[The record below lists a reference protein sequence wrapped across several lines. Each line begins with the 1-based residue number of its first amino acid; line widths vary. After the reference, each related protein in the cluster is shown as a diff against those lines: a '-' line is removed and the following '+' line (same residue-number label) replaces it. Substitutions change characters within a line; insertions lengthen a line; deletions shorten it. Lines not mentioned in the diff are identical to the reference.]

1 MGDIMIKQDCA
12 IKILNYMQCN
22 MNYEVKEA
30 IKYCEGLVDENGLSI
45 YDLCA
50 GLQLCGIKAAAYHT
64 LSIPECC
71 FIAFIGAKRRGH
83 FMLVQ
88 RFNSKIWYY
97 DPIYGEGRMSI
108 LHFFLIWR
116 KTLILL
122 DVN

>member
-1 MGDIMIKQDCA
+1 MVKQDCA
-12 IKILNYMQCN
+12 IKILNYMQQY
-22 MNYEVKEA
+22 MNYELKET
-30 IKYCEGLVDENGLSI
+30 ILYCEERLDEYGLSI
-45 YDLCA
+45 YDLCT
-50 GLQLCGIKAAAYHT
+50 GLLLSGVNAKAYHT
-64 LSIPECC
+64 FNIPNCC

-88 RFNSKIWYY
+88 RCKGKVWYY
-97 DPIYGEGRMSI
+97 DPIKGEGFMSI